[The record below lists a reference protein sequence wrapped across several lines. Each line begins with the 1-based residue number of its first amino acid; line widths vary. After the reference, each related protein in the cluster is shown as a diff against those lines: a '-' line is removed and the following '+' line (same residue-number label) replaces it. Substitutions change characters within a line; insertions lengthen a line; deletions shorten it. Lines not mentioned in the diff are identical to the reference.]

1 MLPHLGQ
8 PQRDPDRRG
17 VKYFQVI
24 RQVRKFASAGRSL
37 MENLLKRLHVAL
49 VS

>member
-8 PQRDPDRRG
+8 PRRDPDRR

-24 RQVRKFASAGRSL
+24 RQVGKFASAERSL